1 MGAQKVT
8 TDFNKLEQEAI
19 LAGQI
24 KESQVSNASK
34 LSPEEQ
40 EETLNSIKLAYQE
53 KKKITESRLKSSDP
67 NKASQLERLGMGMGS
82 RVSAISHSAVTDMKV
97 IEQSTPVTSSRVKD
111 FSNDSFMNDLG
122 FSSSSSSNYKYK
134 DLMKQNDDDFWS
146 DNGAFAKKHNKKPD
160 IIDSITTIDLD
171 RKYACIFFTMVFYQS
186 LLSFFPFNSHGKS
199 RSKPEAS
206 LTNSSNNASATFSQ
220 EAQKKFA
227 SAKAISSDQFFEH
240 DKSSVWILI
249 LCFIFHF
256 DVYLIIFST
265 TIEQVLVALKVPGVL
280 APTITLAEAQATR
293 VARLLMVPISIRPTC
308 TTSRRVSK
316 TALAKSPVDFP
327 IWPLMSST
335 NLT

>member
-24 KESQVSNASK
+24 KESQVSNATK

-40 EETLNSIKLAYQE
+40 EESLNSIKLAYQE

-122 FSSSSSSNYKYK
+122 FSSSSSSSNYKYK

-146 DNGAFAKKHNKKPD
+146 DNGAFDKKHNKKPD
-160 IIDSITTIDLD
+160 IIDSIATIDLD
-171 RKYACIFFTMVFYQS
+171 RKYARIFFTMLCYQS
-186 LLSFFPFNSHGKS
+186 SLSFS
-199 RSKPEAS
+199 
-206 LTNSSNNASATFSQ
+206 
-220 EAQKKFA
+220 
-227 SAKAISSDQFFEH
+227 
-240 DKSSVWILI
+240 
-249 LCFIFHF
+249 
-256 DVYLIIFST
+256 
-265 TIEQVLVALKVPGVL
+265 
-280 APTITLAEAQATR
+280 
-293 VARLLMVPISIRPTC
+293 PIQ
-308 TTSRRVSK
+308 
-316 TALAKSPVDFP
+316 
-327 IWPLMSST
+327 
-335 NLT
+335 